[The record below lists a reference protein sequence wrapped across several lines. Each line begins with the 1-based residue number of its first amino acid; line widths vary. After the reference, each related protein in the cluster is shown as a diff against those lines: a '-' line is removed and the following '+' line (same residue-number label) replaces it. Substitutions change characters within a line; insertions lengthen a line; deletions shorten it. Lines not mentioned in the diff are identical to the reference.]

1 MITMFHLI
9 SRMWKEAMSLRG
21 LHCVFWALG
30 GLAAAHALRRRH
42 RHVQRCGTHF
52 KAKVRFRLVKTQFP
66 GECNT

>member
-1 MITMFHLI
+1 MITMFHLV
-9 SRMWKEAMSLRG
+9 SGMGKPGLGEEAI
-21 LHCVFWALG
+21 CVFWALG